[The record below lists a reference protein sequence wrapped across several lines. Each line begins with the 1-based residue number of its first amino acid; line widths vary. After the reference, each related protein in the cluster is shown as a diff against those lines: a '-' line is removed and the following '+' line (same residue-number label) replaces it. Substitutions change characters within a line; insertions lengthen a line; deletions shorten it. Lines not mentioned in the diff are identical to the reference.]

1 MSIEAVRSGEG
12 VMHYAS
18 KMYMGKIVQGFSD
31 VARFWDGLN
40 RGKLLLSNAVRV
52 TLTRLSLLD
61 AIFGYF
67 WA

>member
-1 MSIEAVRSGEG
+1 
-12 VMHYAS
+12 MHYAS